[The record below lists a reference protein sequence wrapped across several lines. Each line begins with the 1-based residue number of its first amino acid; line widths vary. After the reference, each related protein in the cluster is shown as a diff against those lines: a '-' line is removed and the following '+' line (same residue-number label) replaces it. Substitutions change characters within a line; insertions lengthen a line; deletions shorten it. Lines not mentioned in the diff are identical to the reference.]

1 MKKTSED
8 RKRFLENCK
17 NKVERQ
23 FTFYTT
29 EKGEFDS
36 KSFISDVENKKVHLA
51 RSGYVRCSI

>member
-23 FTFYTT
+23 FTFYST
-29 EKGEFDS
+29 KDGKFDS
-36 KSFISDVENKKVHLA
+36 ASFVSDVENKKVHMA
-51 RSGYVRCSI
+51 RSGYVRSSI